1 MEWIKKY
8 LSKKKP
14 ANECEPTQLT
24 LENTRQATLLEFYPD
39 LLGQKSLAEFAPDMI
54 PMHDSLLVLSLIA
67 YTHDIIHGRRIH
79 PRTSLVDNPR
89 NRM

>member
-39 LLGQKSLAEFAPDMI
+39 LLGQKSLAEFDPDMI
-54 PMHDSLLVLSLIA
+54 PMHTTERVGMQSDKRRRWLV
-67 YTHDIIHGRRIH
+67 
-79 PRTSLVDNPR
+79 
-89 NRM
+89 

>member
-39 LLGQKSLAEFAPDMI
+39 LLGQKSLAEFGPDMI
-54 PMHDSLLVLSLIA
+54 PMHTERVGMLSDKRRRWLV
-67 YTHDIIHGRRIH
+67 
-79 PRTSLVDNPR
+79 
-89 NRM
+89 